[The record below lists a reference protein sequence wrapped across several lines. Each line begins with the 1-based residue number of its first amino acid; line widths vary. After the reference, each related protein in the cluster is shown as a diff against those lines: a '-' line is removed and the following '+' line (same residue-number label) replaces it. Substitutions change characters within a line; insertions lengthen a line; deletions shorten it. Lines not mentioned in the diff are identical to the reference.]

1 MYRTGTAR
9 TLELK
14 CKKKDTYGMTQN
26 KMVQPSNGR
35 QEERKELIRNK
46 KGKTVGRKKPG
57 DFSTID
63 V

>member
-1 MYRTGTAR
+1 
-9 TLELK
+9 
-14 CKKKDTYGMTQN
+14 MTQN

-35 QEERKELIRNK
+35 EEERKELIRNK